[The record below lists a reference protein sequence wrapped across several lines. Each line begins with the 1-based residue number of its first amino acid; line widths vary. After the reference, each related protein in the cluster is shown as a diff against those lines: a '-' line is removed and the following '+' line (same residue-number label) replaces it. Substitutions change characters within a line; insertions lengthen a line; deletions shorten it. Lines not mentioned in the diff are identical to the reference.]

1 MALRK
6 RTIVAGAAGLHF
18 LACPA
23 CAWPP
28 PSAAGRAADGA
39 LTEFSAALAFSE
51 QINPLPSS
59 AEKEKERF
67 FSALAKGGS
76 YEPQFRYSPF
86 PSRALKKLPALEE
99 LRPGDGPYSP
109 FLEEARTQLLA
120 KAALL
125 QARGSESFPALSAA
139 LFPLP
144 SPAEVEAAERTLE
157 ELGYAPPARKIGLSD
172 SDMAEELSKALAKAG
187 LKKWKV
193 HISPRMSAS
202 ASVTP
207 GARRVNI
214 RKGRRFS
221 RDEVKR
227 LVLHEIGVHALR
239 AENGYAMPLG
249 IFRLGLEGYLE
260 TEEGMAAYNEWRAG
274 IDEGLRLFALRV
286 LAVDWASRLPY
297 SGVFAR
303 LTERGV
309 PPELAWTITQR
320 VKRGMTDTGRPGCY
334 GKDVSYFRGY
344 LAVRDFMEK
353 GGSWEELM
361 RYGKVSIGHLPA
373 LRALAG
379 GEEGE

>member
-1 MALRK
+1 MTIRK
-6 RTIVAGAAGLHF
+6 KTFLAGAAGLHL
-18 LACPA
+18 LAAPSW
-23 CAWPP
+23 AWPP
-28 PSAAGRAADGA
+28 PSAAEKSADRLITGFGA
-39 LTEFSAALAFSE
+39 VLAFSE
-51 QINPLPSS
+51 QINPEPRS
-59 AEKEKERF
+59 AASEKEKF
-67 FSALAKGGS
+67 FAALREGRV

-86 PSRALKKLPALEE
+86 PPRALKEIPVLEKTSA
-99 LRPGDGPYSP
+99 GSGPYAA
-109 FLEEARTQLLA
+109 FIEEARSQQLA

-125 QARGSESFPALSAA
+125 QARGAESFPALSAA

-144 SPAEVEAAERTLE
+144 SAAEIVAAEKTLA
-157 ELGYAPPARKIGLSD
+157 ELGYRPPEPPAELSD
-172 SDMAEELSKALAKAG
+172 REMAEELSRALTAAG
-187 LKKWKV
+187 LADWKT
-193 HISPRMSAS
+193 HISSRMSAS

-221 RDEVKR
+221 RGEVKR

-260 TEEGMAAYNEWRAG
+260 TEEGMAAYNEWSAG

-286 LAVDWASRLPY
+286 LAVDWAARLPF
-297 SGVFAR
+297 SGVFSG
-303 LTERGV
+303 LTDRGV

-320 VKRGMTDTGRPGCY
+320 VKRGMTDTGKPGCY
-334 GKDVSYFRGY
+334 GKDVAYFRGY

-353 GGSWEELM
+353 GGSWDELM
-361 RYGKVSIGHLPA
+361 RYGKVSIGHLPS

-379 GEEGE
+379 GGGK

>member
-1 MALRK
+1 MAFGK
-6 RTIVAGAAGLHF
+6 RTIFAGAAGLHF
-18 LACPA
+18 LAFPA

-28 PSAAGRAADGA
+28 ASAAAKAADRA
-39 LTEFSAALAFSE
+39 LTGFSASLAFSE
-51 QINPLPSS
+51 QINPTPAS
-59 AEKEKERF
+59 AAGEKEKF
-67 FSALAKGGS
+67 FSALAEGRS
-76 YEPQFRYSPF
+76 YEPRFRYSPF
-86 PSRALKKLPALEE
+86 PPRALKKIPVLEG
-99 LRPGDGPYSP
+99 LKTGGGPYAP
-109 FLEEARTQLLA
+109 FLEEARSQLLA

-125 QARGSESFPALSAA
+125 QARGTESFPALSAA
-139 LFPLP
+139 LFRLP
-144 SPAEVEAAERTLE
+144 SEAEVEAAERTLE
-157 ELGYAPPARKIGLSD
+157 KLGYEPPARPAELSGAE
-172 SDMAEELSKALAKAG
+172 MAGELSKALAEAG

-193 HISPRMSAS
+193 RISPRMSAS

-214 RKGRRFS
+214 KKGRRYS

-260 TEEGMAAYNEWRAG
+260 TEEGMAAYNEWNAG
-274 IDEGLRLFALRV
+274 MEEGLRLFALRV
-286 LAVDWASRLPY
+286 LAVDWASRLPF
-297 SGVFAR
+297 SGVFSR
-303 LTERGV
+303 LTARGV

-344 LAVRDFMEK
+344 LTVKDFMEK
-353 GGSWEELM
+353 DGSWDELM
-361 RYGKVSIGHLPA
+361 RYGKVSMGHLPA

-379 GEEGE
+379 GGKGR